1 MVQAP
6 PHQGRKLRCMLR
18 SRPGLLAGL
27 LVAAVVL
34 LVSGGLFAI
43 QYGQAAADCAELPR
57 PDTCAAA
64 WPPQA
69 ALDAVFASVAG
80 LLAAIVMAITVGV
93 NARRSPAP
101 NIALV
106 LQLEEEERYLQEQNA
121 RRAQYNEWMG
131 MARARDKE
139 LKERAAEAAQAAMAA
154 ALAGRAGA
162 WEEETPV
169 PEPTIDDRR
178 RQALAEHLQQLAK
191 NKPETVAEV
200 IKSWINQPQR

>member
-1 MVQAP
+1 M
-6 PHQGRKLRCMLR
+6 RCMLR

-139 LKERAAEAAQAAMAA
+139 LKERAAEAAQAAIEAQAEAEMAA

>member
-1 MVQAP
+1 
-6 PHQGRKLRCMLR
+6 
-18 SRPGLLAGL
+18 
-27 LVAAVVL
+27 
-34 LVSGGLFAI
+34 
-43 QYGQAAADCAELPR
+43 
-57 PDTCAAA
+57 
-64 WPPQA
+64 
-69 ALDAVFASVAG
+69 
-80 LLAAIVMAITVGV
+80 
-93 NARRSPAP
+93 
-101 NIALV
+101 
-106 LQLEEEERYLQEQNA
+106 
-121 RRAQYNEWMG
+121 MG

-139 LKERAAEAAQAAMAA
+139 LKERAAEAAQAAIEAQAEAEMAA